1 MTSNAIREA
10 AEVFDIPGQA
20 VIGTMLDGTIVYWN
34 LGAEVLYGWP
44 AADVVGRNILDV
56 TPSDMSAAQGEGI
69 MKALQ
74 KGHTWTGEFSA
85 RTRSGR
91 SVMVHVRD
99 VPVRDSNGELS
110 GIIGISKAT

>member
-1 MTSNAIREA
+1 MTSDAIREA
-10 AEVFDIPGQA
+10 AAVFDIPGQA
-20 VIGTMLDGTIVYWN
+20 VIGTALDGTIVYWN
-34 LGAEVLYGWP
+34 AGAEQLYAWP
-44 AADVVGRNILDV
+44 AAEVIGRNVLDV

-69 MKALQ
+69 MTALQ

-91 SVMVHVRD
+91 SIMVHVRD
-99 VPVRDSNGELS
+99 VPVRSSNGDLI

>member
-10 AEVFDIPGQA
+10 AAVFDIAGQA

-34 LGAEVLYGWP
+34 PGAEALYGWP
-44 AADVVGRNILDV
+44 AAEVVGRNVLDV
-56 TPSDMSAAQGEGI
+56 TPSDLSAAQGEGI
-69 MKALQ
+69 MRELQ

-99 VPVRDSNGELS
+99 VPVRDSSGELI

>member
-1 MTSNAIREA
+1 MTNNAIREA

-44 AADVVGRNILDV
+44 SADVIGRNILDV
-56 TPSDMSAAQGEGI
+56 TPSDMSVAEGEGI

-74 KGHTWTGEFSA
+74 KGHTWTGEFGA

-91 SVMVHVRD
+91 SVTVHVRD
-99 VPVRDSNGELS
+99 VPVRDSSGELI